1 MQRENFLK
9 RIYTVLM
16 TMILAFQLI
25 TPFFQVTAYGADTTD
40 ISTVLP
46 DSANHSIID
55 NADVS
60 FTDQNNQPSNSNQI
74 TPDTNISLHY
84 DWSIPNK
91 LKNNYQ
97 LKSGDYYTFQLPKNI
112 TYSARTGQLG
122 DYGTYSITTDGK
134 VTFTFNSNVENHDT
148 ISGEFTYTQK
158 IDSKTTAGS
167 QTIDIPTTDGV
178 KTTSI
183 IVNPTGGNDIAKTGT
198 VSKDNKQITW
208 DVLVN
213 TDTNALKD
221 AQIKDPMPK
230 GTTLDKTVVYPVSVN
245 LKGAVISTGDPL
257 IAGTDYTVDKDG
269 TVQLIGKYAETNQ
282 AFKIEYTTDIGSS
295 AVPDAGGPVK
305 FDNIATLSNNG
316 KDYPA
321 SASVTVNYG
330 KFLEKKFDGQDNNGS
345 QKYNWHVNYNFGEKS
360 LSANTQLTDTLSKG
374 QVFSG
379 DPKLTYEDGTTVT
392 DDQYKITYNDDK
404 TQMIITFPK
413 GLDRGVKVAY
423 QSQLT
428 GPNDDQDTISNTASS
443 NGQTVSAGDQQVNQQ
458 GLSKSIA
465 GVDYNAKTV
474 QWRLDINMARQDM
487 SDWSMT
493 DSVPDGLTVDT
504 KSFGLTDKDTGKE
517 LVNGTDYQVVPTSTG
532 FKVIL
537 LGNLKK
543 HAKDWLVLAYK
554 TSFDTSKLAHSLK
567 WANQAKATWTD
578 QSGSPHTNNAQ
589 ADFTPKVEFPND
601 GSKSGSYNPVDKT
614 ITWTVVANYNQR
626 TLKDAQI
633 VDNIQGDQDYVAKS
647 AKLTEA
653 TINSDGSY
661 KPGAEV
667 DNANIGYDSQNQ
679 RLTAKLPDNSTKAYV
694 LTYQTSLAGKVID
707 QETYNNTAT
716 YQNNDQS
723 SQLTAAVTVPNS
735 GNLAEKSGQQDPTD
749 ASYALWN
756 IWVNKEQSSLKDVTV
771 NDTPSDNQIIDPS
784 TIIIYP
790 TKVAQNGSFTEDT
803 ANPLKAGSDY
813 NVDLTTDNAG
823 KQALKIDFKN
833 PITSAYAIHYKALI
847 NSSLANDTLTNA
859 VTVTGNGEKTVTQS
873 KTTQTKVVNSGGSA
887 TGKNSNLTI
896 TKVDQSTKS
905 SISGVSFE
913 LYADNNGQK
922 GQLLRSGTTDK
933 DGKLN
938 WQNLKSGDYLLFETK
953 AADGYVIPTEYAQG
967 KKVTI
972 TSSQDNTNTINDTVP
987 NEKGSVTVTKTDFD
1001 TNQPLQ
1007 GAVFSLYQENGT
1019 LIKSGLTTNQDG
1031 QVTYTGLNAGSYYLV
1046 ETDAPD
1052 GYNFDKNK
1060 TYAFAID
1067 GSHINQTL
1075 AVTNSEKA
1083 GAVTLTKVDRDDG
1096 QKLASATFSLFQKD
1110 GTLIK
1115 AGLVTDSL
1123 GRISYD
1129 NLKPG
1134 DYYFVETQSP
1144 VGYQLDNHQYSF
1156 TVAVGQQTQPVS
1168 VTATDE
1174 KTPGSVQL
1182 IKQDTN
1188 TGKALGDATFDLY
1201 QQQNSVAKLVQSNLK
1216 TDSNGQITV
1225 SGLQPGDYY
1234 FVETQAP
1241 AGYQLNKD
1249 QQYPFKIIFNQT
1261 TAAKVT
1267 VNDSEATGSV
1277 VLTKTDQQTKQ
1288 KLANAEFDL
1297 YSKDGSIVK
1306 QGLITNAN
1314 GQLTVSDLAPGDYYF
1329 VETKAP
1335 DGYQLDK
1342 DQQYPVTVEFNQQAP
1357 AAVNVTD
1364 SQTPGSVQLTKVD
1377 KQTNQALSGASFA
1390 LYKQDGTLVKND
1402 LVTNNQGQILYDNLM
1417 PGSYYFVETKAPAGY
1432 QLNNRQLSFTIKI
1445 GSQTEPVTLTA
1456 SDEETPGS
1464 VKLIK
1469 TDQSTHQPLSGAVF
1483 DLYRRQGPVS
1493 TVIKTGLITDSNGL
1507 ITVDNLQTGD
1517 YYFVETKAPMG
1528 YQLNNDVQYPVTVA
1542 IAQSQAST
1550 VTVQNKPTNSTPTKP
1565 VCPVTPQTVY
1575 PLNPGCGQSTSGST
1589 CVSTVNTN
1597 QSSANNGGNSVGTVI
1612 NNRNGDNSM
1621 SSGDSATKSA
1631 SSSSQNQVPAIAGNS
1646 SRPTADSSSASNATN
1661 QTPTRTSSV
1670 LPQTGESPNYL
1681 MLIGFVLLLAC
1692 GIFVLKR
1699 FKNR

>member
-1 MQRENFLK
+1 M
-9 RIYTVLM
+9 
-16 TMILAFQLI
+16 
-25 TPFFQVTAYGADTTD
+25 
-40 ISTVLP
+40 
-46 DSANHSIID
+46 
-55 NADVS
+55 
-60 FTDQNNQPSNSNQI
+60 
-74 TPDTNISLHY
+74 
-84 DWSIPNK
+84 
-91 LKNNYQ
+91 
-97 LKSGDYYTFQLPKNI
+97 
-112 TYSARTGQLG
+112 
-122 DYGTYSITTDGK
+122 
-134 VTFTFNSNVENHDT
+134 
-148 ISGEFTYTQK
+148 
-158 IDSKTTAGS
+158 
-167 QTIDIPTTDGV
+167 
-178 KTTSI
+178 
-183 IVNPTGGNDIAKTGT
+183 
-198 VSKDNKQITW
+198 
-208 DVLVN
+208 
-213 TDTNALKD
+213 
-221 AQIKDPMPK
+221 
-230 GTTLDKTVVYPVSVN
+230 
-245 LKGAVISTGDPL
+245 
-257 IAGTDYTVDKDG
+257 
-269 TVQLIGKYAETNQ
+269 
-282 AFKIEYTTDIGSS
+282 
-295 AVPDAGGPVK
+295 
-305 FDNIATLSNNG
+305 
-316 KDYPA
+316 
-321 SASVTVNYG
+321 
-330 KFLEKKFDGQDNNGS
+330 
-345 QKYNWHVNYNFGEKS
+345 
-360 LSANTQLTDTLSKG
+360 
-374 QVFSG
+374 FSG

-413 GLDRGVKVAY
+413 GLDRGVKIAY

-428 GPNDDQDTISNTASS
+428 GPNDDKDTISNTASS
-443 NGQTVSAGDQQVNQQ
+443 NGQTVSAGDQQVSQQ

-532 FKVIL
+532 FKVTL

-567 WANQAKATWTD
+567 WTNQAKATWTD

-589 ADFTPKVEFPND
+589 ADFTPKVEFQND

-667 DNANIGYDSQNQ
+667 DNANISYDSQNQ
-679 RLTAKLPDNSTKAYV
+679 RLTAKLPDDSTKTYV

-716 YQNNDQS
+716 YQNDDQS

-784 TIIIYP
+784 TIIIYL

-823 KQALKIDFKN
+823 KQTLKIDFKN
-833 PITSAYAIHYKALI
+833 PITSAYAIHYKSLI

-873 KTTQTKVVNSGGSA
+873 DTTQTKVVNSGGSA

-896 TKVDQSTKS
+896 TKVDQSTNNP
-905 SISGVSFE
+905 ISGVSFE

-922 GQLLRSGTTDK
+922 GQLLRTGTTDK

-938 WQNLKSGDYLLFETK
+938 WQNLKSGDYLLFETQ

-967 KKVTI
+967 KKITI
-972 TSSQDNTNTINDTVP
+972 TSSQDSTNTINDTIP

-1046 ETDAPD
+1046 ETDAPN

-1060 TYAFAID
+1060 TYTFAID
-1067 GSHINQTL
+1067 GSHINQTV
-1075 AVTNSEKA
+1075 AVANSEKT

-1096 QKLASATFSLFQKD
+1096 QNLANATFSLFKKD

-1115 AGLVTDSL
+1115 SGLVTDSL

-1134 DYYFVETQSP
+1134 DYYFVETQAP

-1156 TVAVGQQTQPVS
+1156 TIAVGQQAQPVS

-1174 KTPGSVQL
+1174 KIPGSVQL

-1216 TDSNGQITV
+1216 TDSNGHITV
-1225 SGLQPGDYY
+1225 NDLQPGDYY

-1297 YSKDGSIVK
+1297 YSQDGSIVK
-1306 QGLITNAN
+1306 QGLTTNAN
-1314 GQLTVSDLAPGDYYF
+1314 GQLTVSDLVPGNYYF

-1342 DQQYPVTVEFNQQAP
+1342 DQQYPVTVAFNQQAP
-1357 AAVNVTD
+1357 ATVNVTD
-1364 SQTPGSVQLTKVD
+1364 SQTPGAVQLTKVD
-1377 KQTNQALSGASFA
+1377 KQTNQVLSGASFA

-1417 PGSYYFVETKAPAGY
+1417 PGNYYFVETKAPAGY
-1432 QLNNRQLSFTIKI
+1432 QLDNRQLPFTIKI
-1445 GSQTEPVTLTA
+1445 GSQTGPVMVNA
-1456 SDEETPGS
+1456 NDEEIPGS
-1464 VKLIK
+1464 VQLIK

-1493 TVIKTGLITDSNGL
+1493 TIIKTGLITDSKGL
-1507 ITVDNLQTGD
+1507 ITVDNLQPGD
-1517 YYFVETKAPMG
+1517 YYFVETKAPDG
-1528 YQLNNDVQYPVTVA
+1528 YQLNNDAQYPVTIA
-1542 IAQSQAST
+1542 IAQSQAGM
-1550 VTVQNKPTNSTPTKP
+1550 VTVQDKPITSTPTKP
-1565 VCPVTPQTVY
+1565 VCPVTPQPIY
-1575 PLNPGCGQSTSGST
+1575 PLNPGCGQPTSGST
-1589 CVSTVNTN
+1589 CGSTSNTN
-1597 QSSANNGGNSVGTVI
+1597 QNSANNGGNRVDTVI
-1612 NNRNGDNSM
+1612 NNRNGDNSL
-1621 SSGDSATKSA
+1621 SSGDSAATQA
-1631 SSSSQNQVPAIAGNS
+1631 ASSSQNAQVPASSGNS
-1646 SRPTADSSSASNATN
+1646 SQSAAGSPSTDGATN

-1681 MLIGFVLLLAC
+1681 MLIGFALLLAC
-1692 GIFVLKR
+1692 GMFVLR
-1699 FKNR
+1699 RIKNK